1 MILQVL
7 GAIFGVIW
15 GSIYLEAPKK
25 HLLMGGLIGGLGWFA
40 YLLAL
45 QSFDLSLSTFISGL
59 IIAILSHGFARKV
72 KTPVTMFL
80 IPGFLPLVPGVS
92 LYHAVYEFMK
102 GSSLGNGYLLSTFQV
117 AGMIALSIFVV
128 DSFVKILEKQ
138 IKK

>member
-7 GAIFGVIW
+7 GAAFGVIW
-15 GSIYLEAPKK
+15 GSVYLEAPKK
-25 HLLMGGLIGGLGWFA
+25 HLLMGGLIGGLGWFS
-40 YLLAL
+40 YLISLRYV
-45 QSFDLSLSTFISGL
+45 DLSLSTFISGL
-59 IIAILSHGFARKV
+59 IIAFLSHGLARFV

-102 GSSLGNGYLLSTFQV
+102 GSSLGNAYLLNTFQV

-128 DSFVKILEKQ
+128 DSFVKVIERGL
-138 IKK
+138 KK